1 MQNQTIPEL
10 NILGF
15 FLSEI
20 GLGQAA
26 RNIAYALET
35 TNTKTTFVDIPIP
48 ALPSRKME
56 FSGKCGPYF
65 PNLSNF
71 LVCGLDVALKY
82 IPEIIKNSGGLGK
95 KNYLYPYWELD
106 RIPYEFYEHL
116 VAYDE
121 IFAPSQ
127 FIAETFSNFLGK
139 EILTIPTPV
148 YIPPA
153 LEINHLRGDKLVIF
167 SLLDFGSGNIRKNPK
182 GVLDAFQLA
191 FPSSITDVEL
201 VVKVRGIADGD
212 VHGDSRNLLEN
223 YSNNDHRIKVI
234 DKTMDRAQVD
244 ALMSSCNV
252 YLSMHRSEGFGF
264 GPAEAMARGKIV
276 IATDYGGTKDFVN
289 QSTGFPIEYK
299 LIPVQEG
306 QFSYA
311 QNQLWAD
318 PLLESAASCL
328 REVYEHY
335 DLAIQK
341 ATKGREW
348 LIKNNSFPVIGNL
361 LEATL
366 RSRGCI

>member
-1 MQNQTIPEL
+1 MSNQIMPQL
-10 NILGF
+10 NVMGF
-15 FLSEI
+15 FRSEI

-35 TNTKTTFVDIPIP
+35 TNIKSTFVDIPIP
-48 ALPSRKME
+48 GLSNSKE
-56 FSGKCGPYF
+56 FSEKCGGYF
-65 PNLSNF
+65 PNLNN
-71 LVCGLDVALKY
+71 LTVCGLSVLLEKIPVMLK
-82 IPEIIKNSGGLGK
+82 NTGGLGK

-106 RIPYEFYEHL
+106 RIPYEFYENL

-139 EILTIPTPV
+139 EISTIPTPL
-148 YIPPA
+148 YIPPSS
-153 LEINHLRGDKLVIF
+153 EVNNLRGDKLVIF
-167 SLLDFGSGNIRKNPK
+167 SLLDFGSTTARKNPK

-201 VVKVRGIADGD
+201 IVKV
-212 VHGDSRNLLEN
+212 HGTSHENRHGNGRAILEN
-223 YSNNDHRIKVI
+223 YSKNDQRIKII

-289 QSTGFPIEYK
+289 ELTGYPVEYK
-299 LIPVQEG
+299 LIPIRED

-311 QNQLWAD
+311 QNQLWAN
-318 PLLESAASCL
+318 PLLDSAASCL

-335 DLAIQK
+335 DLALQK
-341 ATKGREW
+341 AVNGRES
-348 LIKNNSFPVIGNL
+348 LIKNNSFPMIGNL
-361 LEATL
+361 LETTL
-366 RSRGCI
+366 KSRGCI